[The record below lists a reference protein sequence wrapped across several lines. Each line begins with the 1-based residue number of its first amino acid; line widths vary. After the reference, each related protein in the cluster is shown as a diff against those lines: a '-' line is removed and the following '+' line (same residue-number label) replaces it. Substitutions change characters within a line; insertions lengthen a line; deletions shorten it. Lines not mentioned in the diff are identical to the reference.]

1 MNVTVIKKDTVLY
14 PDKNRVIARYFYNG
28 DQRAREIIR
37 KVIHL
42 SDEEVQAALH
52 QTLREFSKRHRNI
65 SKLFKRHFNNL
76 LFLFADLDID
86 PARISE
92 ERKLLIGSFCT
103 HEFSV
108 EAAALFNPSIV
119 EDPDQSGLSN
129 GEKRVILSL
138 RSTGEGHISS
148 IIFRRGIL
156 DSEGEFTI
164 QPPGHLIEE
173 AEMIRRY
180 TYDKESFLSKLRE
193 MDISPKLTE
202 LITEGLPD
210 QFVYRQLVR
219 HVSDILK
226 NNNLSPERHRAVEK
240 TIWLADAHY
249 EVSFSLDTDISGR
262 VIFPV
267 SETERKGIED
277 ARFVRFRH
285 DDGKITYYAT
295 YTAFDGVTILPKL
308 LQTKDF
314 YNFKIIPLHGPY
326 ASNKNLALF
335 PRKINGKYAMLSRV
349 DGVNNYIMFSDLI
362 HVWEDAKVLQ
372 EPMRPWEFIQVGNCG
387 SPIETDHGW
396 ILITHGVG
404 PMRKYC
410 IGVSLLDLEDP
421 SREIGRL
428 KEPLI
433 VPDEDEREGYVPNVV
448 YTCGSII
455 HKDELIIPYAM
466 SDYCT
471 GFANVQLQELLEEL
485 VNGQ

>member
-1 MNVTVIKKDTVLY
+1 MNVSVRKQDNVLY

-28 DQRAREIIR
+28 DQRAREIILM
-37 KVIHL
+37 VL
-42 SDEEVQAALH
+42 NLPDEEVQLALN
-52 QTLREFSKRHRNI
+52 QTLREFSIRHRNI
-65 SKLFKRHFNNL
+65 SKIFKKHFHNL
-76 LFLFADLDID
+76 LFHFADLEID
-86 PARISE
+86 LAKVTE
-92 ERKLLIGSFCT
+92 QRKLLIGSFFT

-119 EDPDQSGLSN
+119 EDPDQSGLAN
-129 GEKRVILSL
+129 GERRVILSL

-148 IIFRRGIL
+148 LVFRRGIL
-156 DSEGEFTI
+156 NSEGEFSV
-164 QPPGHLIEE
+164 QPPGHFIEE
-173 AEMIRRY
+173 AEMIKRH
-180 TYDKESFLSKLRE
+180 TYEKEKFLEKLKE

-202 LITEGLPD
+202 LIVEELPD
-210 QFVYRQLVR
+210 KFVYRQLVK
-219 HVSDILK
+219 HVNEILK

-267 SETERKGIED
+267 SETESKGIED

-285 DDGKITYYAT
+285 DDGSITYYAT
-295 YTAFDGVTILPKL
+295 YTAYDGVTILPKL

-314 YNFKIIPLHGPY
+314 YDFKVIPLHGPF

-335 PRKINGKYAMLSRV
+335 PRKIKGKYAMLSRV
-349 DGVNNYIMFSDLI
+349 DGVNNYIMFSDLV
-362 HVWEDAKVLQ
+362 HVWENAQILQ
-372 EPMRPWEFIQVGNCG
+372 RPRRPWEFIQVGNCG
-387 SPIETDHGW
+387 SPIETDKGW
-396 ILITHGVG
+396 LLITHGVG

-410 IGVSLLDLEDP
+410 IGASLLDLDDP
-421 SREIGRL
+421 TMEIGRL

-455 HKDELIIPYAM
+455 HKGELIVPYAM

-471 GFANVQLQELLEEL
+471 GFANIPLNDLLEEL
-485 VNGQ
+485 LKG

>member
-1 MNVTVIKKDTVLY
+1 MNITVRKKDTFLY

-28 DQRAREIIR
+28 DQRAREIIM
-37 KVIHL
+37 KVINL
-42 SDEEVQAALH
+42 SDEDVQFALN

-65 SKLFKRHFNNL
+65 SKIFKKHFNNL
-76 LFLFADLDID
+76 LFHFADLDID
-86 PARISE
+86 PATISE
-92 ERKLLIGSFCT
+92 QCKLLIGSFFT

-119 EDPDQSGLSN
+119 EHPDQSSLSN

-156 DSEGEFTI
+156 DSEGDFII
-164 QPPGHLIEE
+164 QPVGYLIEE
-173 AEMIRRY
+173 AEIIKRHQY
-180 TYDKESFLSKLRE
+180 EKSNFLKKLLE
-193 MDISPKLTE
+193 MDISPELTE
-202 LITEGLPD
+202 LIIAELPEK
-210 QFVYRQLVR
+210 FVYRQLVLK
-219 HVSDILK
+219 VNEILRD
-226 NNNLSPERHRAVEK
+226 NNLSPEKQRAVK
-240 TIWLADAHY
+240 KIIWLADAHY
-249 EVSFSLDTDISGR
+249 EVSFSLDTDISDR

-267 SETERKGIED
+267 SETESKGIED

-285 DDGKITYYAT
+285 DDGSVTYYAT
-295 YTAFDGVTILPKL
+295 YTANDGVTILPKL

-314 YNFKIIPLHGPY
+314 YEFKVIPLHGPY
-326 ASNKNLALF
+326 AANKNLALF

-362 HVWEDAKVLQ
+362 HVWEEAQILQ
-372 EPMRPWEFIQVGNCG
+372 QPDRPWEFIQLGNCG
-387 SPIETDHGW
+387 SPIETEKGW
-396 ILITHGVG
+396 LIITHGVG

-410 IGVSLLDLEDP
+410 IGASLLDLNDP

-428 KEPLI
+428 NEPLI

-455 HKDELIIPYAM
+455 HNHELIIPYAM

-471 GFANVQLQELLEEL
+471 GFANVYLDELLDKLLE
-485 VNGQ
+485 N